1 MFSHNLLEMK
11 KKFSLAEIAIL
22 VLSLVIIFISE
33 YYYVVLK
40 DHDRAIFIGLWPPT
54 MLILLIYLNTKKNN

>member
-1 MFSHNLLEMK
+1 MLKNFKTSEL
-11 KKFSLAEIAIL
+11 IIL
-22 VLSLVIIFISE
+22 VLSVLIIFVSE

-54 MLILLIYLNTKKNN
+54 MLLLLIYINSKKQK